1 VNAQSI
7 REFIDTLFI
16 SRLTLQLR
24 EDLAELR
31 ADRDYFKGRAE
42 RLELML
48 LEAQRPVRF
57 NTAPPGTPLVG
68 RKSWSQIQAEAY
80 QKIAEEEKAE
90 KEKNNGV
97 HKQA

>member
-1 VNAQSI
+1 MIVQRI
-7 REFIDTLFI
+7 REIIDTLFI

-31 ADRDYFKGRAE
+31 DDRDYFKGRCE

-48 LEAQRPVRF
+48 LEAQRPMPRVQ
-57 NTAPPGTPLVG
+57 TPIGVAPMG
-68 RKSWSQIQAEAY
+68 RKTWSQIQAEAY

-90 KEKNNGV
+90 KEKKNG
-97 HKQA
+97 A